1 MFWARNSTVACILIV
16 IIILKKQEHQPHQ
29 NKLNFANQKF
39 AQIMRLTFSG
49 GLSPRLLPVQHI
61 LLHRPLE
68 AQACL

>member
-1 MFWARNSTVACILIV
+1 MLAFLLFLCMYINCTNYI
-16 IIILKKQEHQPHQ
+16 KKQEHQPHQ